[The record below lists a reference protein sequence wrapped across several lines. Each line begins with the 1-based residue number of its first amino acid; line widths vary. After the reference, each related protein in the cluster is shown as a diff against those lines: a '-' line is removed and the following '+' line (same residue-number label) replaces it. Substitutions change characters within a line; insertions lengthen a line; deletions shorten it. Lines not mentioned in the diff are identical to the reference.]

1 MVEAR
6 PSAGVI
12 EPVEAQVLDVA
23 VGARRGDIAARVIR
37 REPDRRHMLLPA
49 LHALQD
55 RVGWISRE
63 ALAELCTR
71 LDVPRAEAFGV
82 ASFYALLRLEEGP
95 ETVVHACDDIVC
107 RIAAGAGAMT
117 GSGPDADAGGVAVHP
132 SPCLGQCDRAPA
144 IFVQRAGP
152 DPARWAARGAP
163 DPASGAVAAP
173 LGSPLGVPHVAA
185 AGPAWLTGRIGVVD
199 PTSLED
205 YLSHGGYRALRAA
218 LDMGSAA
225 VLRRVADSGLRGRGG
240 AAFPTGIKWQAVA
253 DAEHPERYLVCNA
266 DESEPGTFK
275 DRVLLE
281 GDPYA
286 LVEAMTIAAVTV
298 GAEKGYVY
306 IRGEYPE
313 AEDRVRN
320 AIERSRHRGL
330 LGLDVLGS
338 GLRFDLEVRRGAG
351 AYICGE
357 ETALFNSLEGYRGEP
372 RSKPPF
378 PTEVGLFGRP
388 TVVNNVETLHNVLQ
402 IVTAGAAAFRSVGTE
417 ESPGTKLFSVAGS
430 VAHPG
435 VYEVPFGTRL
445 GELLA
450 LAGSPAVPGAV
461 LLGGAAGTFVPPE
474 AADLAL
480 TFEDARTAGLTLG
493 SGSVTV
499 FDTSVDLADIVE
511 RITAFFRDESCGQCV
526 PCRVGTVRQNEVI
539 VRLRNG
545 SATSHDAELLSDV
558 AGVMGDAS
566 ICGLGHTAASA
577 VTSAL
582 RLGLLDRA
590 DAGSG
595 GGRRA

>member
-1 MVEAR
+1 M
-6 PSAGVI
+6 
-12 EPVEAQVLDVA
+12 LDVA

>member
-6 PSAGVI
+6 PPAGAV

-23 VGARRGDIAARVIR
+23 VGARRGEVAARVIR
-37 REPDRRHMLLPA
+37 REPDRRHLLLPA

-82 ASFYALLRLEEGP
+82 ATFYALLRLEEGP

-107 RIAAGAGAMT
+107 RIAVDAGART
-117 GSGPDADAGGVAVHP
+117 GPGPDAHSGGVAVHP

-152 DPARWAARGAP
+152 DPARWAARSAP
-163 DPASGAVAAP
+163 GPASGGVAAR
-173 LGSPLGVPHVAA
+173 LGSPLGAPHVTAT
-185 AGPAWLTGRIGVVD
+185 GPAWLTGRIGVVD

-225 VLRRVADSGLRGRGG
+225 VLRRVADAGLRGRGG

-253 DAEHPERYLVCNA
+253 DSEHRERYLVCNA

-275 DRVLLE
+275 DRALLE

-286 LVEAMTIAAVTV
+286 LVEAMTIAAVAV

-313 AEDRVRN
+313 AEDRVRH
-320 AIERSRHRGL
+320 AIERSSHRGL

-402 IVTAGAAAFRSVGTE
+402 IITAGAAAFRSVGTE

-430 VAHPG
+430 VVSPG

-450 LAGSPAVPGAV
+450 LAGAPAVPGAV

-474 AADLAL
+474 SADVVL
-480 TFEDARTAGLTLG
+480 TFEGVRAAGLTLG
-493 SGSVTV
+493 SGAVTV
-499 FDTSVDLADIVE
+499 FDDSVDLADIVE

-545 SATSHDAELLSDV
+545 SATSGDAELLSDV

-582 RLGLLDRA
+582 RLGLLDG
-590 DAGSG
+590 AGAGFG
-595 GGRRA
+595 GGRGS